1 MGTPLPEGGE
11 LMFMELLHA
20 TMRTQ
25 AASTSAKEI
34 QRDITTPP
42 VTVFEMRLAWGQQD
56 RAWAYAFTIRSTG
69 FGLPR
74 KNEPESWSK
83 SVAAWGGGEKK
94 LQ

>member
-1 MGTPLPEGGE
+1 MASKKSTATPLGGVSPIVRLMGTPLPEGRE

-42 VTVFEMRLAWGQQD
+42 VTVFEMRPCMG
-56 RAWAYAFTIRSTG
+56 TS
-69 FGLPR
+69 GLGLGLR
-74 KNEPESWSK
+74 D
-83 SVAAWGGGEKK
+83 
-94 LQ
+94 

>member
-1 MGTPLPEGGE
+1 MGTPLPEGRE

-42 VTVFEMRLAWGQQD
+42 VTVFEMRPCMGTAGPGLGLRVYDSLD
-56 RAWAYAFTIRSTG
+56 RFWVA
-69 FGLPR
+69 
-74 KNEPESWSK
+74 SK
-83 SVAAWGGGEKK
+83 K
-94 LQ
+94 